1 MADATAPAAATAT
14 APPSPGEPQSVP
26 SSPPP
31 KKPDVPP
38 FGASPGG
45 SGSPPSPAQPE
56 SAAVAPAF
64 DWGFTASDLPPVK
77 TVARRGIPG
86 ISYDWGDELLSKF
99 VEKVN
104 VHSSITSGTLGPVD
118 ASGPPPTPATIF
130 PGLPTATIE
139 AEKKAVAS
147 SAAGAPA
154 AASGGRRST
163 YRRPPSEPKQKVLH
177 PSFSKHRPSTR
188 RQLV

>member
-1 MADATAPAAATAT
+1 MADAAP
-14 APPSPGEPQSVP
+14 PSPSPGEPRG
-26 SSPPP
+26 
-31 KKPDVPP
+31 VPP
-38 FGASPGG
+38 SAASP
-45 SGSPPSPAQPE
+45 GSPPSPVKAAE

-77 TVARRGIPG
+77 TIALRGNPG

-99 VEKVN
+99 VEKAN

-118 ASGPPPTPATIF
+118 ASGPPATIF

>member
-1 MADATAPAAATAT
+1 MADATATAT
-14 APPSPGEPQSVP
+14 APPSPGEPRG
-26 SSPPP
+26 
-31 KKPDVPP
+31 VPP
-38 FGASPGG
+38 SAASP
-45 SGSPPSPAQPE
+45 GSPPSPVKAAE

-64 DWGFTASDLPPVK
+64 DWGFTASDFPPVK
-77 TVARRGIPG
+77 TVALRGNPG

-104 VHSSITSGTLGPVD
+104 EHSSRTSGTLGPVD
-118 ASGPPPTPATIF
+118 ASGPPATIF
-130 PGLPTATIE
+130 PGLPRATLDAE
-139 AEKKAVAS
+139 AKAVAEA
-147 SAAGAPA
+147 AAGAPA

>member
-1 MADATAPAAATAT
+1 MADATATAT
-14 APPSPGEPQSVP
+14 APPSPGEPRG
-26 SSPPP
+26 
-31 KKPDVPP
+31 VPP
-38 FGASPGG
+38 SAASP
-45 SGSPPSPAQPE
+45 GSPPSPVKAAE

-64 DWGFTASDLPPVK
+64 DWGFTASDFPPVK
-77 TVARRGIPG
+77 TVARRGNPG

-104 VHSSITSGTLGPVD
+104 EHSSRTSGTLGPVD
-118 ASGPPPTPATIF
+118 ASGPPATIF
-130 PGLPTATIE
+130 PGLPRATLDAE
-139 AEKKAVAS
+139 AKAVAEA
-147 SAAGAPA
+147 AAGAPA